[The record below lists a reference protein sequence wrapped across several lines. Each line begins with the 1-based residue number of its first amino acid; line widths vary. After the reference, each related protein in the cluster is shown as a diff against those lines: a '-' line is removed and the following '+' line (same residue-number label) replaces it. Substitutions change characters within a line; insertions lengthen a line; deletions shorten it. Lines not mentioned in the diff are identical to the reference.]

1 MIVYHGSLFRV
12 EEPAI
17 IISETGRDF
26 GFGFYTTDIEDQA
39 IRWARRK
46 LLFDRKISSTRA
58 EAVLNIY
65 EYDEISAN
73 KNLNIKLFDNPSIE
87 WLDFVIKCRSI
98 KAYSHKY
105 DIVIG
110 NIANDNVGE
119 TISFVLNGVMRKE
132 DALERLKFQ
141 KINNQICFNTDKSL
155 EHLKFIESK
164 TV

>member
-1 MIVYHGSLFRV
+1 MIVYHGSFYKV
-12 EEPAI
+12 EEPEI
-17 IISETGRDF
+17 ITSDTGRDF

-46 LLFDRKISSTRA
+46 LFFAAKRHAKKID
-58 EAVLNIY
+58 AVLNIY
-65 EYDEISAN
+65 EYDEISA
-73 KNLNIKLFDNPSIE
+73 KKHLNIKLFDTPSPE
-87 WLDFVIKCRSI
+87 WLDFVIKCRSNI
-98 KAYSHKY
+98 GYSHKY

-119 TISFVLNGVMRKE
+119 TISFVMNGVMRKE

-155 EHLKFIESK
+155 EYLKFIGSMI
-164 TV
+164 V